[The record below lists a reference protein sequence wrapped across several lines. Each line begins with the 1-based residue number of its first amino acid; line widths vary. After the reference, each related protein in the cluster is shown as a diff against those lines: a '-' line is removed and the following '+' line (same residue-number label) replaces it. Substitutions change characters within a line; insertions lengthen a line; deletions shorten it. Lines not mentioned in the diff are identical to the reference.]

1 MVLQFVQ
8 DYQKLCGGRT
18 PSTRLIAKGVT
29 EQGHSISHQSVFNA
43 LERLEK
49 LAYVEREDFEAK
61 TKVRAISIL
70 MDGEIALRMHR
81 PPAPMPAETLLDEP
95 GALGDG

>member
-1 MVLQFVQ
+1 MVLQFVH

-29 EQGHSISHQSVFNA
+29 EQGYSISHQSVFNA

-49 LAYVEREDFEAK
+49 LGYVEREDFEAK
-61 TKVRAISIL
+61 TKVRAITIL
-70 MDGEIALRMHR
+70 TDGEIALRMHR
-81 PPAPMPAETLLDEP
+81 PPAPVPGSTLLDEP
-95 GALGDG
+95 GALGD